1 MNYSLAMHLLANG
14 LINKNMRGIVEE
26 TLKGVRVSNSEIMKA
41 KETTDVGS
49 YKVATLETVNGDN
62 LKINTDNKECTIAL
76 ENATL
81 EEEFTFNAKEPIPKI
96 SGHIILVTEDG
107 GRMIIEKPEDS
118 TTKVVYYDKDS
129 VEHLEKTWEKDEI
142 GVLLTNKYNE
152 EDFEELGLL
161 PDKQIELQ
169 NTDAEFLDMCKMAIS
184 DKQALEK
191 SMLEILSKESKT
203 R

>member
-118 TTKVVYYDKDS
+118 TTRVVYYDKDS
-129 VEHLEKTWEKDEI
+129 VEHLEKAWENDDM
-142 GVLLTNKYNE
+142 GVLLTDKYNE